1 MLFYDDVYFSADQ
14 SLWSTP
20 RWLSMG
26 EMHIKIYELQLVER
40 SRSAVVRRAPATRR
54 ERDEILGTQLV
65 ALQIVTR

>member
-26 EMHIKIYELQLVER
+26 EMHIQIYELQLVER

-54 ERDEILGTQLV
+54 E
-65 ALQIVTR
+65 